1 MNLMVKQQVIRVGT
15 TKEKDVQSKAQKEFN
30 RLTKKIEKTEQDI
43 KEFRDTAAKLQQRV
57 NKEMRP
63 LMIRLAHL
71 QAQLVKVYDR
81 AHDNAEVKRAEKK
94 KLAHLI
100 QTIAFDLIDQ
110 EGMEDLKAIYDKYD
124 EQGYDAVNEEMEQSQ
139 LDRMKQMASQMLGI
153 DLSDVDVKD
162 PDKMQAF
169 LHQKLMEQEAAEE
182 ERQRMA
188 AERRAKKPK
197 TEKQQEREAKK
208 EEQARNSTR
217 SVRTLYM
224 DLVKAFHPDREP
236 DEAEKARKTE
246 IMQRVTQ
253 AYEASDLL
261 ALLRLQLE
269 FDRID
274 QNHLETLADDQLRYY
289 NKILKDQ
296 AQDLDR
302 ELVAI
307 QHQLGQLSGSMFAVQ
322 STMQLE
328 YTFNNAVR
336 QLKKQIKALK
346 SDIGLFSDLS
356 TLKLWLKD
364 YKIPG
369 TNQFT
374 YFDFM

>member
-1 MNLMVKQQVIRVGT
+1 MAKQQVIRVGT
-15 TKEKDVQSKAQKEFN
+15 TKEKAVQSKAQKEFN

-43 KEFRDTAAKLQQRV
+43 KEFRDTADKLQQRV
-57 NKEMRP
+57 SKEMRP
-63 LMIRLAHL
+63 LLAQLTQL
-71 QAQLVKVYDR
+71 QAQVVKIYDR
-81 AHDNAEVKRAEKK
+81 AYDNNDVKKAEKK
-94 KLAHLI
+94 KLAYLI

-110 EGMEDLKAIYDKYD
+110 EGMEELKAVYDKYD

-139 LDRMKQMASQMLGI
+139 LDMVKQMASQMLGI

-162 PDKMQAF
+162 PEKMQAF

-182 ERQRMA
+182 QRQQMA

-208 EEQARNSTR
+208 EEETRNITR

-274 QNHLETLADDQLRYY
+274 QEHLETLADDQLKYY
-289 NKILKDQ
+289 NKILKEQ
-296 AQDLDR
+296 AQDLDH
-302 ELVAI
+302 ELVGI
-307 QHQLGQLSGSMFAVQ
+307 QQQLGQMSGSMFGVQ

-328 YTFNNAVR
+328 YKFNNDVR

-346 SDIGLFSDLS
+346 SDIELFSDLS
-356 TLKLWLKD
+356 TLKLWLKE
-364 YKIPG
+364 YKIPKP
-369 TNQFT
+369 NQFT

>member
-1 MNLMVKQQVIRVGT
+1 MSKQQVIRVGT
-15 TKEKDVQSKAQKEFN
+15 TKDKAVQSKAQKEFN
-30 RLTKKIEKTEQDI
+30 RLTKKIEKTEKEI
-43 KEFRDTAAKLQQRV
+43 KEFREVAETLQKRV
-57 NKEMRP
+57 AKEMRP
-63 LMIRLAHL
+63 LLAQLSEL
-71 QAQLVKVYDR
+71 QAQIVRIYDR
-81 AHDNAEVKRAEKK
+81 AYENKEVKKAEKK

-100 QTIAFDLIDQ
+100 QTVAFELIDR
-110 EGMEDLKAIYDKYD
+110 EGMEDLKVIYDKYD
-124 EQGYDAVNEEMEQSQ
+124 EQGYDAVSDEMEQSQ
-139 LDRMKQMASQMLGI
+139 LDMVKHMASQMLGI
-153 DLSDVDVKD
+153 DLSDVDMKD
-162 PDKMQAF
+162 PEQMQAF
-169 LHQKLMEQEAAEE
+169 LHQKIQEQEAAEE
-182 ERQRMA
+182 ERQRLA

-197 TEKQQEREAKK
+197 SDKQQEREAKK
-208 EEQARNSTR
+208 EEETRNITK

-269 FDRID
+269 FNRID

-296 AQDLDR
+296 AQDLDG
-302 ELVAI
+302 ELFGI
-307 QHQLGQLSGSMFAVQ
+307 QQQLGQMSGSMFGIQ

-328 YTFNNAVR
+328 YKFNNDIR
-336 QLKKQIKALK
+336 QLKKSIKDMKSEVAMFADLNVLK
-346 SDIGLFSDLS
+346 A
-356 TLKLWLKD
+356 WLKD
-364 YKIPG
+364 YRIPKPD
-369 TNQFT
+369 QFT